1 MLLTKELYA
10 PGASRAN
17 MDYDVD
23 ELDKKLSGGAL
34 FW

>member
-1 MLLTKELYA
+1 MLCTKELYA

-17 MDYDVD
+17 LDYNID
-23 ELDKKLSGGAL
+23 ELDKTLSGGAL